1 MDEIS
6 RDERDNN
13 QRQALPGD
21 SFSSSLQNLD
31 LLDTVFADF
40 ATGKLRT
47 CDISGPLDVS
57 SSNDL
62 YTERGTLC
70 DESLEHLSDTCQ
82 TTQSALSDSFCDEI
96 FDELEK
102 TATFHKYSDWS
113 SNNNNK
119 FENFHQD
126 TRDTKERDS
135 R

>member
-6 RDERDNN
+6 REDSDNN
-13 QRQALPGD
+13 QSQSQTGD

-57 SSNDL
+57 SNDL
-62 YTERGTLC
+62 YTEREALC

-82 TTQSALSDSFCDEI
+82 TSQSALSDSFCDEI

-102 TATFHKYSDWS
+102 TATFHKYTDWS

>member
-1 MDEIS
+1 MDQIP
-6 RDERDNN
+6 RAERDNN
-13 QRQALPGD
+13 QPQSPSGD

-31 LLDTVFADF
+31 LLDTVFAEF
-40 ATGKLRT
+40 TAGKLGT
-47 CDISGPLDVS
+47 CDVS

-62 YTERGTLC
+62 PTERERAC

-82 TTQSALSDSFCDEI
+82 TAQSALSDSFCDEI

-102 TATFHKYSDWS
+102 TATFRHKYTDWS

-126 TRDTKERDS
+126 ILETKERDS